1 MNSYRK
7 NAVVVGILFIVA
19 TAAPLASAPFLSS
32 MNASNYITEMSAS
45 QTFVTTGALLELI
58 MALAIPAIAIALY
71 PILRRQSESLAVGYV
86 GIRIIEGVLLIGIA
100 ATSVMSLLTL
110 SQDYAQAGAASQASY
125 STVGGLLVAAHDW
138 AYLASG
144 AFVFSISALILNYVL
159 YRSRLVP
166 RFISVWGLIG
176 AALFL
181 AGGVLLMFGVAEE
194 DSLIGNA
201 AFIPIAV
208 NEMVLAIWLI
218 ARGFSRSAITG
229 SPAYA

>member
-1 MNSYRK
+1 VNSYRK

-45 QTFVTTGALLELI
+45 QTLVTTGALLELI

-86 GIRIIEGVLLIGIA
+86 GIRIIEGVLFIAIA
-100 ATSVMSLLTL
+100 ATSLMSLLTL
-110 SQDYAQAGAASQASY
+110 SQDYVQAGAASQAIY

-208 NEMVLAIWLI
+208 NEMVLAVWLI
-218 ARGFSRSAITG
+218 ARGFSRSAIAG